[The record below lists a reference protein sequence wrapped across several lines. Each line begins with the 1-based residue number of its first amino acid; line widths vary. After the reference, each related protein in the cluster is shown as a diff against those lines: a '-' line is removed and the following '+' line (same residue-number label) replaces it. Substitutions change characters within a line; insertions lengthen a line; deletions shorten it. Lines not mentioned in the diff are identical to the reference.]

1 MAASYAG
8 RVSFRVRLAVLV
20 AATCIVAAAFA
31 ATMLRADAE
40 PLGPAERFAGALRPP
55 GIPPADFRLR
65 DQDGRVATLDAARG
79 KVTVMTFLYTTCED
93 TCPLIGHQI
102 RGALDRLGHDV
113 PVFAV
118 AVDPPR
124 DTPAR
129 ARRFLAEQRLT
140 GRMRFL
146 VGPEPE
152 LQRQWRAY
160 GVRPQEEGAE
170 HSAYVVLLD
179 RRGVQ
184 RIGFPADK
192 VTPEGLARDVRTLE
206 QERPGDP
213 ASRAR
218 APRAAGPGPT

>member
-1 MAASYAG
+1 MSIRIRLAIFLAASFVVAG
-8 RVSFRVRLAVLV
+8 
-20 AATCIVAAAFA
+20 AFA
-31 ATMLRADAE
+31 ATMLSAQRPVA
-40 PLGPAERFAGALRPP
+40 PAQGFAGALRPP
-55 GIPPADFRLR
+55 GIPPAEFRLR
-65 DQDGRVATLDAARG
+65 DQDGRVATLADARG
-79 KVTVMTFLYTTCED
+79 NVAVMTFLYTTCED
-93 TCPLIGHQI
+93 TCPLIGQQI

-124 DTPAR
+124 DTPQS
-129 ARRFLAEQRLT
+129 ARRFLSAQRLS

-160 GVRPQEEGAE
+160 GIRPQEEGAE

-192 VTPEGLARDVRTLE
+192 LTPEGLARDLRALE
-206 QERPGDP
+206 RE
-213 ASRAR
+213 
-218 APRAAGPGPT
+218 

>member
-1 MAASYAG
+1 MSLRIRLAIFLAASFVVAG
-8 RVSFRVRLAVLV
+8 
-20 AATCIVAAAFA
+20 AFA
-31 ATMLRADAE
+31 ATMLSAQRPVAPARA
-40 PLGPAERFAGALRPP
+40 FAGALRPP

-65 DQDGRVATLDAARG
+65 DQDGRVATLADARG
-79 KVTVMTFLYTTCED
+79 KVADMTFLYTTCED
-93 TCPLIGHQI
+93 TCPLIGQQI

-124 DTPAR
+124 DTPQR
-129 ARRFLAEQRLT
+129 ARRFLAEQRLS

-160 GVRPQEEGAE
+160 GIQPQEEGAE

-192 VTPEGLARDVRTLE
+192 LTPEGLAQDLRALE
-206 QERPGDP
+206 RE
-213 ASRAR
+213 
-218 APRAAGPGPT
+218 